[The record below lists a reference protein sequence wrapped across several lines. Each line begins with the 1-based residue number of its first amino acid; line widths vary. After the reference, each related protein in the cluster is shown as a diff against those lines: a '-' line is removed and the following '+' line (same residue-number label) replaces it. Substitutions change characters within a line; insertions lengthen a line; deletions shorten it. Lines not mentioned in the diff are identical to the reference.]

1 MDPNNPVNSPLKPNT
16 PVAPPVQTIVSPPV
30 VPVPNVQP
38 TAPVPAT
45 IPTPPPPSTTVVYAD
60 FGTRLAAALIDGIII
75 IGINFVVSFFIGFVI
90 GFVDGMN
97 HVPFVMTTSL
107 KQLVNTVSYA
117 VGIFYYVYFI
127 GSRGQTFGKQITKIK
142 VVKIG
147 TNNPPGYFS
156 AFLREIVG
164 KFISFIVILLGFF
177 WMLWDPQKQTWHDKI
192 AGTVVIKT

>member
-1 MDPNNPVNSPLKPNT
+1 MDQNNPT
-16 PVAPPVQTIVSPPV
+16 
-30 VPVPNVQP
+30 NVQP
-38 TAPVPAT
+38 TSPVVAT
-45 IPTPPPPSTTVVYAD
+45 TQTSPPPSTAAVYAD
-60 FGTRLAAALIDGIII
+60 FGTRFGAAFIDGVII

-90 GFVDGMN
+90 GFVDGVN
-97 HVPFVMTTSL
+97 HVPFVMTTFL

-127 GSRGQTFGKQITKIK
+127 GSRGQTFGKQLLKIK

-147 TNNPPGYFS
+147 TTDPPGYFP

-164 KFISFIVILLGFF
+164 KFISFIVVFLGFL

-192 AGTVVIKT
+192 AGTVVVKA